1 MKENLI
7 QQNLNY
13 ALDCFKKA
21 VERDDRADIRE
32 ARDFYKKAATA
43 FSGLSEQ
50 LRLLVEQIDKDIDDL
65 KQHCYDLV

>member
-13 ALDCFKKA
+13 ALDYFKKA

-50 LRLLVEQIDKDIDDL
+50 LTSLVAFLDNEIEYLDSIKR
-65 KQHCYDLV
+65 K